1 MSELEV
7 LTNLCRQLYAPTDGT
22 VRRQAEENLA
32 QLVESPEC
40 LRSCMLLLEQGEVPY
55 GPLVASM
62 TLTKYINQ
70 KVTIRPEQKLELGR
84 YILSQLGQRAS
95 SLPAYVVTSLCQLF
109 VRIVKQEWLY
119 RTSGSNQEYPFHEQ
133 VKSIMEA
140 AKSNNFSES
149 VLAMQILALL
159 IQDMNSG
166 VGLDSVSAH
175 RTTLASFRDTMLYD
189 IYKLGV
195 KYLET
200 IVVNGAKVSE
210 EAVQVALDLV
220 LNSLSFDFICANPDE
235 TTEDNYNVQVPA
247 LWRLSFVDGKVICM
261 CFALYGELPTSC
273 TQKLFQIM
281 VQLASMR
288 RTLFNAT
295 ERQAYLECFVNG
307 IKSVL
312 SNPSKLGDQATFHE
326 FCRLVGRL
334 KTNFQLAE
342 LMKTNEYA
350 SVLAMIADFTV
361 QSLGMIEFAGNS
373 SYFLMTFWQRM
384 VSSVPYVTGSD
395 RHMLETACPNIY
407 FAFVKSRLEYC
418 ENVVKEGAEDPLD
431 DHGNLMQ
438 MMEQLSVICRCDYAH
453 SMKVLSSAFDENAR
467 IFQQGGESMDM
478 RIAELRLAW
487 LVTLIGTAIF
497 GKTAEG
503 SNEEH
508 ENYDGQLFARV
519 IKLMRLND
527 ERIALGTNNNGLP
540 LKGNKK
546 LEVAFIHALEHFR
559 RAYIMDQYS
568 QISKGC
574 KVYERLQ
581 QEIGVIDENGI
592 LGIIVRKILTNLKYW
607 SYEETILEL
616 SLALLKDLS
625 LGYAAVRRLFRIDE
639 VQRLLNNHSV
649 EHFPFL
655 GHEID
660 IRSMKHRTIFYESM
674 MRLLSTE
681 LNDNEDMFIKFVQP
695 LTDTIEGVIQ
705 VASGASGNING
716 VSEEQLKR
724 IIIGLMRDIRGISNA
739 CATKQHFLLLFE
751 WCYPNV
757 FNIMYYV
764 VEKWPND
771 PNVVTPVCRLLAEM
785 SQNKQQR
792 LKFEM
797 NSCSAV
803 LLFKEISKI
812 VTKLGESILRMRDV
826 PKDRIYKDV
835 YKNIGIIFFA
845 IKSALVGQYIP
856 FGVFHLYGDSCLND
870 VLQTIINL
878 FVMIP
883 EDELLT
889 YTKIAQNFYS
899 LLEHLVQD
907 NMVFVSNLDEKI
919 FVTLVRAIHNGIASL
934 DSMIITSACATL
946 DTILTYI
953 FRRLT
958 RTTPIQNN
966 LTKEVEGDNILIAV
980 KNNSNIMAELLR
992 SFFHIIIFSEVKC
1005 QWSMSR
1011 PMLGLI
1017 LMQPEQYEA
1026 LKQDILNTPTLDQ
1039 AQKEKLNIGFDQLMQ
1054 RVETNL
1060 TVRNKDNF
1068 TQNLSKFRK
1077 DANEICKGNDVLLTA
1092 PSRENEMS

>member
-62 TLTKYINQ
+62 TLMKYINQ

-109 VRIVKQEWLY
+109 
-119 RTSGSNQEYPFHEQ
+119 EYPFHEQ

-159 IQDMNSG
+159 VQDMNSG

-200 IVVNGAKVSE
+200 VVNGTKVSE
-210 EAVQVALDLV
+210 EAVQVALDLA

-312 SNPSKLGDQATFHE
+312 SNPSKLSDQATFHE

-503 SNEEH
+503 SNEEY
-508 ENYDGQLFARV
+508 ESYDGQLFARV

-559 RAYIMDQYS
+559 RAYIMDQVS
-568 QISKGC
+568 ETRSKYQSGC

-607 SYEETILEL
+607 SYEEAILEL

-639 VQRLLNNHSV
+639 V

-724 IIIGLMRDIRGISNA
+724 IIVGLMRDIRGISNA

-826 PKDRIYKDV
+826 PKDRTYKDV

-845 IKSALVGQYIP
+845 IKSAL
-856 FGVFHLYGDSCLND
+856 
-870 VLQTIINL
+870 
-878 FVMIP
+878 
-883 EDELLT
+883 
-889 YTKIAQNFYS
+889 
-899 LLEHLVQD
+899 D

-919 FVTLVRAIHNGIASL
+919 FVTLLRAIHNGIASL

-1039 AQKEKLNIGFDQLMQ
+1039 AQREKLNIGFDQLMQ

-1077 DANEICKGNDVLLTA
+1077 DANEICKGNDVLLTV

>member
-1 MSELEV
+1 
-7 LTNLCRQLYAPTDGT
+7 
-22 VRRQAEENLA
+22 
-32 QLVESPEC
+32 
-40 LRSCMLLLEQGEVPY
+40 
-55 GPLVASM
+55 
-62 TLTKYINQ
+62 
-70 KVTIRPEQKLELGR
+70 
-84 YILSQLGQRAS
+84 
-95 SLPAYVVTSLCQLF
+95 
-109 VRIVKQEWLY
+109 
-119 RTSGSNQEYPFHEQ
+119 
-133 VKSIMEA
+133 
-140 AKSNNFSES
+140 
-149 VLAMQILALL
+149 
-159 IQDMNSG
+159 
-166 VGLDSVSAH
+166 
-175 RTTLASFRDTMLYD
+175 
-189 IYKLGV
+189 
-195 KYLET
+195 
-200 IVVNGAKVSE
+200 
-210 EAVQVALDLV
+210 
-220 LNSLSFDFICANPDE
+220 
-235 TTEDNYNVQVPA
+235 
-247 LWRLSFVDGKVICM
+247 
-261 CFALYGELPTSC
+261 
-273 TQKLFQIM
+273 M

-312 SNPSKLGDQATFHE
+312 SNPSKLSDQATFHE

-503 SNEEH
+503 SNEEY
-508 ENYDGQLFARV
+508 ESYDGQLFARV

-559 RAYIMDQYS
+559 RAYIMDQVS
-568 QISKGC
+568 ETRSKYQSGC

-607 SYEETILEL
+607 SYEEAILEL

-639 VQRLLNNHSV
+639 V

-724 IIIGLMRDIRGISNA
+724 IIVGLMRDIRGISNA

-826 PKDRIYKDV
+826 PKDRTYKDV

-845 IKSALVGQYIP
+845 IKSAL
-856 FGVFHLYGDSCLND
+856 
-870 VLQTIINL
+870 
-878 FVMIP
+878 
-883 EDELLT
+883 
-889 YTKIAQNFYS
+889 
-899 LLEHLVQD
+899 D

-919 FVTLVRAIHNGIASL
+919 FVTLLRAIHNGIASL

-1039 AQKEKLNIGFDQLMQ
+1039 AQREKLNIGFDQLMQ

-1077 DANEICKGNDVLLTA
+1077 DANEICKGNDVLLTV